1 MRRCS
6 LRLALVA
13 ASLALAGPGPGA
25 AEKVAPPPDPT
36 GQARFTNHARFVDA
50 QLSPKGTWLA
60 VVSVEGGKR
69 SLSFIRLAD
78 RKMTGRLA
86 PGGTAM
92 VGQFD
97 WANDERVVTGLL
109 EVNGTLARPVN
120 YGELLAV
127 NPDGATHELIFGWR
141 AGRPQVGTNIKQ
153 AGSEWAWG
161 EMVDSLRHDRRR
173 ILVRIGRFD
182 AVGDSRIRLAK
193 VDVYSGA
200 RTEVTESPVPNSI
213 YLTDEEGEPRIAWS
227 TGADA
232 QPQILF
238 RDEKR
243 GWLPT
248 ASLPGLTTRSRP
260 WHYRASDRSLEVVE
274 PGEGGFGLFS
284 VSIDSGERKV
294 VATTRLSTPSRIL
307 RDRETGRILAVESQP
322 DLPDWQLLEPEHP
335 LVQVLAGLLDAHP
348 GLHVDLVSQTEDQRL
363 AIAHVYGDRDPGRFL
378 LVDVAKRSAEPL
390 LENRPW
396 IKPEQM
402 AEMTAFHIK
411 ASDGQPIHGYVTYP
425 PGLPAGVK
433 PPLVVLPH
441 GGPFGVRDRWGFN
454 PEVQLLASE
463 GFAVLQVNFRGSGGY
478 GVAYQ
483 EAGYRHWGDRMVEDV
498 LDATRWLVK
507 KEKVDGSRMCTYGGS
522 FGGYAALQA
531 VSLAPGLFRC
541 AVGFAG
547 VYDLTRLEHN
557 DDMVDSGR
565 ARGYVS
571 TTVGDDQAALK
582 AASPVFHADLIK
594 VPVLLIHGGKDKRVP
609 IVHAEKLRDALTALG
624 RPPEWLEEP
633 LEGHGFYDEAAR
645 ARQYARLVEF
655 LKRHTAPRP

>member
-1 MRRCS
+1 MRRWFS
-6 LRLALVA
+6 RLALVA
-13 ASLALAGPGPGA
+13 ASLALAGPVPRA

-36 GQARFTNHARFVDA
+36 GPARFTSHARFVDA

-86 PGGTAM
+86 PDAKTM
-92 VGQFD
+92 VGQFN
-97 WANDERVVTGLL
+97 WANDERVVAGLWRIS
-109 EVNGTLARPVN
+109 GPLAAPASF
-120 YGELLAV
+120 GELMAV
-127 NPDGATHELIFGWR
+127 NPEGATCDNIFGTDVRRHHPGADEER
-141 AGRPQVGTNIKQ
+141 A
-153 AGSEWAWG
+153 SAWV
-161 EMVDSLRHDRRR
+161 VDPLRHDDRR
-173 ILVRIGRFD
+173 ILIGVRQWGE
-182 AVGDSRIRLAK
+182 VGDARIRLVKLDIYNASK
-193 VDVYSGA
+193 
-200 RTEVTESPVPNSI
+200 TEVAESPLPNSS
-213 YLTDEEGEPRIAWS
+213 YLTDEAGEPRIAWS
-227 TGADA
+227 PGEDA
-232 QPQILF
+232 KPRILF
-238 RDEKR
+238 RDDQHAWR
-243 GWLPT
+243 PVS
-248 ASLPGLTTRSRP
+248 SLPGLTPASRP
-260 WHYRASDRSLEVVE
+260 WHYRASDRTLEVMDPVA
-274 PGEGGFGLFS
+274 GGFSINS

-294 VATTRLSTPSRIL
+294 VATTTLATPSRIL
-307 RDRETGRILAVESQP
+307 RDRVTGRVLAVESQP
-322 DLPDWQLLEPEHP
+322 DLPDWQLLEPAHP

-348 GLHVDLVSQTEDQRL
+348 GLHVDLVSRTEDDRL

-378 LVDVAKRSAEPL
+378 LVDVARRSAEPL

-425 PGLPAGVK
+425 SGLPAGVK

-454 PEVQLLASE
+454 PEVQLLASD

-478 GVAYQ
+478 GEAYQ
-483 EAGYRHWGDRMVEDV
+483 EAGYRHWGDRMIEDL

-507 KEKVDGSRMCTYGGS
+507 KEKVDGARMCTYGGS

-557 DDMVDSGR
+557 DDMVTSGR
-565 ARGYVS
+565 ARGFVR
-571 TTVGDDQAALK
+571 TTVGEDEAALK

-609 IVHAEKLRDALTALG
+609 IVHAEKLREALTALG